1 MKTHWK
7 VCPSSLLLVIL
18 LLLCHAYTGCQRQL
32 KKPANNDQD
41 WAKKFRSLKEVF
53 DHHVL
58 PEVMKSL
65 QVGDAKQRFLKIL
78 QSNFGFNDEF
88 LKECRNRLEDI
99 KEAFDLI
106 RFLIDLNFSSYLNY
120 EPLKDL
126 ASNDCAVVD
135 KYKMMHDDLLSQVSL
150 PCIAS
155 IFRCNPGLVPGA
167 IIGFPSL
174 QFHLEQPQLYTSLQ
188 HWMKSLHQN
197 LPSHIASIQAQSDG
211 SIIITYS
218 MYPPHY
224 LYHVLSILQVE
235 SEYAKILSSKGVSTS
250 LKLCKAEGI
259 AHAHAC
265 IFYFWLI
272 I

>member
-1 MKTHWK
+1 M
-7 VCPSSLLLVIL
+7 
-18 LLLCHAYTGCQRQL
+18 
-32 KKPANNDQD
+32 
-41 WAKKFRSLKEVF
+41 F

-65 QVGDAKQRFLKIL
+65 QVGDAKQRFQRIL
-78 QSNFGFNDEF
+78 QSNFGFNDEL
-88 LKECRNRLEDI
+88 LKECRNRLEDV

-135 KYKMMHDDLLSQVSL
+135 EYKMMHDDLLSQVSL

-174 QFHLEQPQLYTSLQ
+174 QFHLEQPQSYMSLQ
-188 HWMKSLHQN
+188 HWMKSLHPN